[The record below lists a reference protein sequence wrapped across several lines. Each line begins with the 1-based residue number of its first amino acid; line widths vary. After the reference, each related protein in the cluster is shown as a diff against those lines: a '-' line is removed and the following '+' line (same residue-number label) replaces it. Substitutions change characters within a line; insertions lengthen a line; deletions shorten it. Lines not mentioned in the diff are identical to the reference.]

1 LNTSPLGYIPV
12 YQYVTK
18 RHAFQVP
25 TNDNLNLFYAMA
37 MVYAVINKD
46 HKQGIYGD
54 TNFQK
59 AMTAIFKIEANKG
72 PVGFST
78 FGYRM

>member
-1 LNTSPLGYIPV
+1 
-12 YQYVTK
+12 
-18 RHAFQVP
+18 
-25 TNDNLNLFYAMA
+25 MA

-46 HKQGIYGD
+46 HKQGFYGD
-54 TNFQK
+54 TNFHK
-59 AMTAIFKIEANKG
+59 AMSAIFKVETTKG